1 MEAEYELGAEGS
13 FFGLFAKEVVMDNE
27 ELEAAIDAL
36 DTLHF
41 TVLSLVSST
50 NRSTRFTLLY
60 YRLFPQQTRQITH
73 EP

>member
-1 MEAEYELGAEGS
+1 
-13 FFGLFAKEVVMDNE
+13 MDNE

-50 NRSTRFTLLY
+50 NTPNYTRAMMSFWSCSSIALPSML
-60 YRLFPQQTRQITH
+60 IG
-73 EP
+73 

>member
-1 MEAEYELGAEGS
+1 
-13 FFGLFAKEVVMDNE
+13 MDNE

-50 NRSTRFTLLY
+50 YRSTRFTLLY
-60 YRLFPQQTRQITH
+60 YRLFPQQTRNHIKRATLPSAH
-73 EP
+73 SNAR

>member
-1 MEAEYELGAEGS
+1 
-13 FFGLFAKEVVMDNE
+13 MDNE

-73 EP
+73 ET